1 MNANV
6 ISAIFRRNF
15 YSYFSNPTGYVF
27 ICVYVLLSSFAAF
40 WPNEF
45 FNSNLANLDQL
56 NRYLPYIMLVF
67 IPAIT
72 MSVWAEERRQGTD
85 ELLLTIPAADFD
97 VVLGKYLAAVA
108 IYSVSLAFSMI
119 CTMSV
124 LLWLGNPDP
133 GLFVGTYFGYWMVG
147 VAMLAVGMV
156 ASFLTG
162 NLTVG
167 FVLGAVF
174 NAPLAFAANAD
185 VILPADWAIPVKQWS
200 LEEQFRDFGRGV
212 VSLSG
217 VTYFALI
224 VVVMLYLSMVLIGR
238 RHWQGGRDGHSL
250 GGHYLVRALALIAL
264 AVGLVLT
271 FERFDVRADVTYER
285 LGSLSRR
292 TKDLLKG
299 LKRTVKID
307 AYISPEVPES
317 YVQTRLDLLSALREM
332 AARGGAK
339 IKLRVHDTKPLSKE
353 AEQAEQQFGI
363 TAQQVISRTR
373 GAVSR
378 KDVYLG
384 VAFTS
389 GLEKVVVPFF
399 GPAVPVEYEL
409 VRSIATADEESRKKL
424 GVLVTDAKLYGGFSM
439 QTMSMSPNEKLI
451 DELEKQ
457 YEVVQVNADTPVP
470 DDLDVLFA
478 VQPSSLSPE
487 QMKHFVAAVRNGTP
501 TAVFEDPFPW
511 TRRDVPATSA
521 PKRPPQ
527 NPMNPFGGG
536 QPPLP
541 KGNIGELW
549 DLLGVDFPPTQII
562 WQNYNPYPKL
572 QAIFTPEWVYIDDV
586 AWGEKIER
594 DKPFNQDD
602 AITAGLQQVLVLYAG
617 SLTRLNA
624 SRLKFAP
631 LLTTGVTTGTVAYT
645 ELEQPSM
652 FGGSGLN
659 ENPRRK
665 PTRDNYT
672 VAAHVTGKLS
682 DEQLDDE
689 EESDRADKKE
699 ADEADGKDKD
709 DDAQKDADK
718 VKKPAHQKGNVNVVL
733 VSDIDMLHSEFFQL
747 RPLQTRDPEQDFGM
761 SVDNV
766 TFVLNVLDEL
776 AGDDRFID
784 IRKRRPQHRTLKT
797 IDETTKEARR
807 EADENRRKFRDDFE
821 EARAKEQKQLD
832 ETVEK
837 IKESKETSNLETAQK
852 LAIAQQTGQA
862 RLNAAVSQLEKKRDR
877 EVQRI
882 ERELNLEITRVQDWY
897 KMWSV
902 VLPPVLPML
911 VGLAVFFNRRARERE
926 GVSRERLR

>member
-108 IYSVSLAFSMI
+108 IYSVALAFSMI
-119 CTMSV
+119 CALSV
-124 LLWLGNPDP
+124 LLWLGKPDP
-133 GLFVGTYFGYWMVG
+133 GLFLGTYFGYWMVG

-217 VTYFALI
+217 VAYFGLI

-250 GGHYLVRALALIAL
+250 GGHYLIRALSLIAL
-264 AVGLVLT
+264 AVGLVLA

-285 LGSLSRR
+285 LGSLSRN
-292 TKDLLKG
+292 TKTLLKG

-317 YVQTRLDLLSALREM
+317 FVQTRLDLLSALREM
-332 AARGGAK
+332 AARGGSK
-339 IKLRVHDTKPLSKE
+339 ITLRVHDTEPLSKE

-373 GAVSR
+373 GAISR
-378 KDVYLG
+378 EQVYLG
-384 VAFTS
+384 VACTS

-409 VRSIATADEESRKKL
+409 VRSIATASEESRKKL
-424 GVLVTDAKLYGGFSM
+424 GVLVTDAKLYGSFNM
-439 QTMSMSPNEKLI
+439 QTFSMSPNEKLI

-470 DDLDVLFA
+470 DDVDVLFA

-487 QMKHFVAAVRNGTP
+487 QMKNFIAAVRRGIP

-511 TRRDVPATSA
+511 TRRDVPGTSA

-541 KGNIGELW
+541 KGNISELW
-549 DLLGVDFPPTQII
+549 NLLGVDFPPAELI
-562 WQNYNPYPKL
+562 WQNYNAYPKF
-572 QAIFTPEWVYIDDV
+572 QAIWTPDWVYIDNV
-586 AWGEKIER
+586 AWGDDPKPSRE
-594 DKPFNQDD
+594 KPFNQDD
-602 AITAGLQQVLVLYAG
+602 PITAGLQQVLMLYPGAI
-617 SLTRLNA
+617 SHLNA
-624 SRLKFAP
+624 SRLKFEP
-631 LLTTGVTTGTVAYT
+631 LLTTGSRTGTVSSS

-652 FGGSGLN
+652 FGGGGELN
-659 ENPRRK
+659 PNPRRK
-665 PTRDNYT
+665 PTLDNYT
-672 VAAHVTGKLS
+672 LAAHITGNLD

-689 EESDRADKKE
+689 EEESTEGTSDADQKE
-699 ADEADGKDKD
+699 TGQKDSKEPADE
-709 DDAQKDADK
+709 
-718 VKKPAHQKGNVNVVL
+718 KKPARQKGSVDVVL
-733 VSDIDMLHSEFFQL
+733 VTDIDMLHSEFFQL
-747 RPLQTRDPEQDFGM
+747 RPMQSRDPDQDFSM
-761 SVDNV
+761 SLDNV

-784 IRKRRPQHRTLKT
+784 IRKRRPQHRTLET
-797 IDETTKEARR
+797 IEETTKESRR
-807 EADENRRKFRDDFE
+807 EADEKKRKFREGFE
-821 EARAKEQKQLD
+821 EARSKEQKQLD
-832 ETVEK
+832 EKVEEIREK
-837 IKESKETSNLETAQK
+837 DIPALEKAQL
-852 LAIAQQTGQA
+852 LALAQQSGQQ
-862 RLNAAVSQLEKKRDR
+862 RLAAAVSQLEKKRDR
-877 EVQRI
+877 EVTRI

-902 VLPPVLPML
+902 VLPPLLPML

-926 GVSRERLR
+926 GVSRNRLR